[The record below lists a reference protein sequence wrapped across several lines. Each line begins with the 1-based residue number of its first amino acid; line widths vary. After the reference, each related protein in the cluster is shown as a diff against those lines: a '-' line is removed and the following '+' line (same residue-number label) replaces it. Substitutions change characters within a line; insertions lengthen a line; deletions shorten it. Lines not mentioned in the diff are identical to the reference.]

1 MVMSVARAMDD
12 GRALNP
18 SRLSV
23 YLDNC
28 CYNRPYDN
36 QVQLRVELETR
47 AKLHI
52 QRLIV
57 DGQLALTISDVSR
70 SENDENPFDDKRA
83 SIAAFFENATTFFK
97 SDDSTVALAR
107 EFVSKGLKPKDASHL
122 ACAIGAGCDY
132 FFTTDD
138 RLLKFRN
145 DRIAIMNPIDF
156 IQSEGGD
163 GDE

>member
-1 MVMSVARAMDD
+1 MPASGSENAAQTNSPK
-12 GRALNP
+12 LNI
-18 SRLSV
+18 

-36 QVQLRVELETR
+36 QAQLRVELETK

-52 QRLIV
+52 QRLVV
-57 DGQLALTISDVSR
+57 DGQLALTISDVLR
-70 SENDENPFDDKRA
+70 SENDENPFGDKRA
-83 SIAAFFENATTFFK
+83 SIAAFFKNATTVFK
-97 SDDSTVALAR
+97 SDDNTVALAG

-122 ACAIGAGCDY
+122 ACAIGAGYDY

-145 DRIAIMNPIDF
+145 DRVAIMNPIDF
-156 IQSEGGD
+156 IQNEGGD

>member
-1 MVMSVARAMDD
+1 MTASGSENAMEMNLP
-12 GRALNP
+12 GLNI
-18 SRLSV
+18 

-36 QVQLRVELETR
+36 QAQLRVELETR

-52 QRLIV
+52 QKLIV

-70 SENDENPFDDKRA
+70 SENDENPFDDRRT
-83 SIAAFFENATTFFK
+83 SIAAFFKNATTFFK
-97 SDDSTVALAR
+97 SDDRTVALA
-107 EFVSKGLKPKDASHL
+107 EKFVSKGLKPKDASHL
-122 ACAIGAGCDY
+122 ACAIGAGCDC

-138 RLLKFRN
+138 RLLKFKN
-145 DRIAIMNPIDF
+145 DRIAIVNPIDF
-156 IQSEGGD
+156 VQSKGGN